1 MRRVEQLTG
10 SCVPRRNQV
19 AALASLPRARIVSAT
34 LAAPFLGSLLAP
46 LSSEEIVEARRMLP
60 DVVP

>member
-10 SCVPRRNQV
+10 SCVPRGNQAV
-19 AALASLPRARIVSAT
+19 ALASWPRARVVGAT
-34 LAAPFLGSLLAP
+34 LAAPLLGSLFAL
-46 LSSEEIVEARRMLP
+46 LSSDEIIGARRMLP